1 MTASPSWRAG
11 NHLLDRLP
19 ADVRD
24 RLQPHLQPIDL
35 PVGKVLYESEV
46 RQRHIYFPQSGV
58 ISLVYVVE
66 SGASGEIAMVGNEG
80 VVGVSV
86 LVDSI
91 ATPTRGEVQVAG
103 DALMLRSDIVER
115 EFAQAGAF
123 QLMILRYT
131 QLMIS
136 QIAQAVICNRH
147 HAMERQACRWLL
159 SAFDRIDGNELAL
172 TQEAI
177 AQLLGVRRESIS
189 EVARRLQAAGVLR
202 YSRGRIHLLDRPALE
217 RRSCECYRLLRGEYD
232 RLLVARAA
240 A

>member
-24 RLQPHLQPIDL
+24 RLQPHLQPIEL

-46 RQRHIYFPQSGV
+46 RQRHIYFPRSGV

-66 SGASGEIAMVGNEG
+66 SGASGEIAMVGSEG

-103 DALMLRSDIVER
+103 DALMLRKEIVER
-115 EFAQAGAF
+115 ELAQEGAF
-123 QLMILRYT
+123 QATILRYA

-147 HAMERQACRWLL
+147 HAMERQVCRWLL
-159 SAFDRIDGNELAL
+159 SAFDRIDGAELAL
-172 TQEAI
+172 TQEGI
-177 AQLLGVRRESIS
+177 VQLLGVRREGIS
-189 EVARRLQAAGVLR
+189 EVARRLQATGILR

-217 RRSCECYRLLRGEYD
+217 RRTCECYRRLRGEYD
-232 RLLVARAA
+232 RLLVGRAA